1 MGVDL
6 SQYQSPPAIIVRM
19 SDNRPT
25 RIDLTGAEVPIEGP
39 VVSAAPGTGAGTG
52 AVPAASGIAS
62 GFNFMSANRLSVMV
76 PAGAYHFKG
85 VGQHV
90 DGFNETRNYGLGIAA
105 QISPDV
111 EGFVTAYRSSYADM
125 FRYKG
130 DVAVVAGA
138 NWDPLK
144 VDMGPLHLKAGL
156 MAGVAYTTQGSYAD
170 AAPQLSAGKFTALA
184 GLHGEMT
191 HHESGIGVGATVL
204 PSIGRGVGVAALYLK
219 KTF

>member
-1 MGVDL
+1 MEADL
-6 SQYQSPPAIIVRM
+6 SKYQSPPAIVVRM

-25 RIDLTGAEVPIEGP
+25 RIDLTGVEVPIEGP
-39 VVSAAPGTGAGTG
+39 VVSAAPGTGAGV
-52 AVPAASGIAS
+52 VPAASGIAP
-62 GFNFMSANRLSVMV
+62 GFNFMSANKLSVMV

-85 VGQHV
+85 AGQHV

-125 FRYKG
+125 PRYKG

-184 GLHGEMT
+184 GLHGEVT
-191 HHESGIGVGATVL
+191 HRESGIGVGATVL
-204 PSIGRGVGVAALYLK
+204 PSLGGGVGVAALYLK